1 MNECSQP
8 AMLRPLGDVVESVMA
23 ILRYAHTRAPMMA
36 NTADLEAMVERNFT
50 QMMHHVR
57 ASALSVTHETAT
69 KLHDMLDHA
78 GPPFDTSHV
87 VRMGRLTDELLQSNS
102 SARPTGSMSQ
112 QSHLYIHRYLGAAM
126 WQHLQGE
133 MSIDHKME
141 ILCRFF
147 VNNLLLRN
155 PDELTRRH
163 ALALV
168 YVSSAIDI
176 NAQEAFEHVVR
187 MRELM
192 VHTRQLNHN
201 GIKGPKT
208 YAELPDD
215 QLHVIHPHTTTWHG
229 DDAPVPC
236 PIDEL
241 RLRFVERLIP
251 IRQSHRHAKSTKS
264 PHGSPMK
271 DAPTTDVESF
281 DTDTVTRY
289 IKHGGVPVW
298 LGRPPKHEA
307 DARGDASSHPSRAL
321 APHVLAAVP
330 LQLPPT
336 PGGIGRS
343 ASTSSTESHR
353 SGASILSAPPAETPP
368 AAPLAPPAETPPAVN
383 GDIEQ
388 LRTSIMGRFTRGLP
402 SKRVSSTPA
411 TGLHCAVPLRR
422 LRCKTSLDPMAQS
435 MMKAA
440 MMVAKRPAAS
450 DIDSCARIIGADP
463 HNVGWVRREYVRKS
477 GKSMGNTY
485 SIYQDPSGR
494 KYASMKQA
502 QLNGYIC
509 VVS

>member
-1 MNECSQP
+1 
-8 AMLRPLGDVVESVMA
+8 MLRPLGDVVESVMA
-23 ILRYAHTRAPMMA
+23 ILRYAHTRAPMMT
-36 NTADLEAMVERNFT
+36 TAAELEVMVESNFT
-50 QMMHHVR
+50 QMIHHVR
-57 ASALSVTHETAT
+57 TSAQSLTHEIAT
-69 KLHDMLDHA
+69 QLHDMLEQAAH
-78 GPPFDTSHV
+78 PFDTSHV

-102 SARPTGSMSQ
+102 SARPAGSMSQ

-126 WQHLQGE
+126 WRHLQGE

-147 VNNLLLRN
+147 VSNLLLRN

-163 ALALV
+163 AVALV
-168 YVSSAIDI
+168 YVSSDIDS
-176 NAQEAFEHVVR
+176 NAEDAFEHVVR

-192 VHTRQLNHN
+192 INARQFNHN

-241 RLRFVERLIP
+241 RLRFAERLIP

-264 PHGSPMK
+264 PQGSPMK
-271 DAPTTDVESF
+271 DAPITDVESF

-289 IKHGGVPVW
+289 IKHGGASGW

-307 DARGDASSHPSRAL
+307 DVRGGVSSQPSHAL
-321 APHVLAAVP
+321 APHDLVVVP

-343 ASTSSTESHR
+343 ASTSSFRSTESHR

-435 MMKAA
+435 MSKAA
-440 MMVAKRPAAS
+440 MIVAKRPAAS
-450 DIDSCARIIGADP
+450 DIDSCARIIDADP

-502 QLNGYIC
+502 RLNGYIV